1 MFYHTEL
8 EYTIIRS
15 KNQLGAFTLIN
26 AAQATALTRAN
37 DYKRWVDHRRQESSL
52 EYRTEVVENQ
62 IQQAASEG
70 DVLVHSFIPREDN
83 ELVDTLISL
92 GYTVR
97 ADVWK
102 EFYVIT
108 WSR

>member
-1 MFYHTEL
+1 M
-8 EYTIIRS
+8 
-15 KNQLGAFTLIN
+15 IN

-37 DYKRWVDHRRQESSL
+37 DYKRWQDHRCQESSL
-52 EYRTEVVENQ
+52 EYRTKVVENQ

-70 DVLVHSFIPREDN
+70 DVLVHSFIPIEDS

>member
-1 MFYHTEL
+1 MFYHKEL

-15 KNQLGAFTLIN
+15 KNQLGASTLIN
-26 AAQATALTRAN
+26 AAQTTFLTRVN
-37 DYKRWVDHRRQESSL
+37 DYKRWTDHRCQGSSL

-70 DVLVHSFIPREDN
+70 DVLVHSFIPREDS

-92 GYTVR
+92 GYSVR
-97 ADVWK
+97 PDVWK